1 MRESPQRE
9 SLVTLGKVLNAQ
21 VAELVDA
28 LVLEASVE
36 RRVGS
41 SPTLG
46 TNYFLPV
53 AQLVEQSSAHGKG
66 PNRNG
71 IFGDG

>member
-1 MRESPQRE
+1 MRSKIVEAII
-9 SLVTLGKVLNAQ
+9 NAQ

-28 LVLEASVE
+28 LVLEASAE

-46 TNYFLPV
+46 TNKKK
-53 AQLVEQSSAHGKG
+53 EKHE
-66 PNRNG
+66 NRRINSHST
-71 IFGDG
+71 I

>member
-1 MRESPQRE
+1 MIFPLFFVLKPQSFLFFKHIVHTITFIE
-9 SLVTLGKVLNAQ
+9 KYAQ

-46 TNYFLPV
+46 T
-53 AQLVEQSSAHGKG
+53 KK
-66 PNRNG
+66 
-71 IFGDG
+71 